1 MFAILFLKQQVG
13 IHHKIVLREGGV
25 HEKSLLVEKH
35 VSPNVRMDWNELF
48 GVPALWFACNTDKS
62 ADYKIVKLLIQHGAN
77 PLCQVGDRDHDF
89 VSLDFKY
96 EDTPLSYAVHS
107 GNIKLATTLINES
120 RKKGYDIVNALINED
135 FTALT
140 VATESLN
147 LDMVQLLI
155 DNHANP
161 NLGEETPLAWLQRSG
176 FILIPLRYKLEEGK
190 KIIDPLLDSGAEI
203 NIYDEDGRSA
213 LHALN
218 DAIEN
223 RLDPEGELVKQV
235 KEFRDYLVQK
245 GF

>member
-1 MFAILFLKQQVG
+1 
-13 IHHKIVLREGGV
+13 
-25 HEKSLLVEKH
+25 
-35 VSPNVRMDWNELF
+35 
-48 GVPALWFACNTDKS
+48 
-62 ADYKIVKLLIQHGAN
+62 
-77 PLCQVGDRDHDF
+77 
-89 VSLDFKY
+89 
-96 EDTPLSYAVHS
+96 
-107 GNIKLATTLINES
+107 
-120 RKKGYDIVNALINED
+120 
-135 FTALT
+135 
-140 VATESLN
+140 
-147 LDMVQLLI
+147 MVQLLI

-190 KIIDPLLDSGAEI
+190 KIIDLLLDSGAEI